1 MALGEGGT
9 RGAGRATGEEQVRRH
24 NVVLRETRSKRTGG
38 TYRDSPSSL
47 PARTVMGQ
55 TTSRD
60 RDGSPHASVR
70 SAA

>member
-1 MALGEGGT
+1 M
-9 RGAGRATGEEQVRRH
+9 RRH

-55 TTSRD
+55 TTSRG